1 MDTFFDE
8 NGGRVRF
15 EFLSGSFSKQANHVF
30 VICRYKDQW
39 LLTKHKIRG
48 WEFPGGKKEQGETLE
63 ETAIREVEEETGAQ
77 IKSLQFIGEYE
88 VTNKENSFVK
98 AIYFAEVETLMGK
111 EDYLETNGP
120 VLIEGD
126 LLTERFEE
134 TYSFIMKD
142 KVVEKALEKIM
153 IAQRN
158 GVS

>member
-1 MDTFFDE
+1 MDTFYDE
-8 NGGRVRF
+8 NGGSVKLT
-15 EFLSGSFSKQANHVF
+15 FLSDSFSKQANHVF

-48 WEFPGGKKEQGETLE
+48 WEFPGGKREQGETLE

-98 AIYFAEVETLMGK
+98 AIYYAEVETLTGK

-120 VLIEGD
+120 VLIGGD
-126 LLTERFEE
+126 LLMQRFQG

-142 KVVEKALEKIM
+142 KVVEKALKKIM
-153 IAQRN
+153 RVKRN
-158 GVS
+158 SND

>member
-1 MDTFFDE
+1 MDTFYDG
-8 NGGRVRF
+8 NGGSVKLA
-15 EFLSGSFSKQANHVF
+15 FLSDSFSKQANHVF
-30 VICRYKDQW
+30 VICRYKDHW

-48 WEFPGGKKEQGETLE
+48 WEFPGGKREQGETLE

-120 VLIEGD
+120 VLIDGD
-126 LLTERFEE
+126 LLTERFQE

-142 KVVEKALEKIM
+142 KVVEKALEKIR
-153 IAQRN
+153 IAQGS